1 MQFIV
6 RNFIFAAIKNIM
18 RLNRIITA
26 GAFGLSTLA
35 AMGQPS
41 GPTGNYKEDYKNKT
55 IINPITTAV
64 PFLGISPDATAGGMG
79 DLGVATRPD
88 ANSMHW
94 NLAKTPFQE
103 RSTSIA
109 ISYSPWL
116 RALIPDVNLAYVG
129 FSQKIKDF
137 GAVSASLRYF
147 SLGNVTFTDVTGGVI
162 GNYNPNEF
170 ALDAGYSMKLI
181 DKLSMGVA
189 FRFIYS
195 NLTLGQTVG
204 GQVTKPG
211 LAGAGDI
218 SLYYEN
224 RDWKIA
230 RKPVVFRWGTAFTNL
245 GSKVRYTAT
254 SRADFIPM
262 NLRFG
267 PSLEMKLDDE
277 GLHSL
282 MLAVEINKLLV
293 PTNPSFER
301 DSAGFVIVDTQ
312 GNPVIQFGQS
322 PNRSVIGGMFGSF
335 ADAPGGFRE
344 EFHEYNIAFGMEYW
358 YNRILAVRAGYFNEA
373 MQKGNRKYVTMG
385 VGLRYS
391 VFGFDFSYLVPVVS
405 RNPLENTLRFTLS
418 FDFDKLSNMGK
429 EGSKPL
435 PGRGKSSAN

>member
-1 MQFIV
+1 MHVKQI
-6 RNFIFAAIKNIM
+6 IAISTLSTI
-18 RLNRIITA
+18 
-26 GAFGLSTLA
+26 GLS
-35 AMGQPS
+35 AMGQS
-41 GPTGNYKEDYKNKT
+41 TNAPTGDYKVDYKNKT

-64 PFLGISPDATAGGMG
+64 PFLGISPDARAGGMG

-88 ANSMHW
+88 NASMHW
-94 NLAKTPFQE
+94 NLAKAPFQE
-103 RSTSIA
+103 RATSIG

-147 SLGNVTFTDVTGGVI
+147 SLGNVTFTDVSGGVI

-195 NLTLGQTVG
+195 NLTLGQSVG
-204 GQVTKPG
+204 GVSTKPG

-230 RKPVVFRWGTAFTNL
+230 KMPVVFRWGTAFTNI
-245 GSKVRYTAT
+245 GSKIKYTTTQA
-254 SRADFIPM
+254 RADFIPM

-267 PSLEMKLDDE
+267 PSLDMQLDQE
-277 GLHSL
+277 GLHTL
-282 MLAVEINKLLV
+282 MVAVEINKLLV

-301 DSAGFVIVDTQ
+301 DSSGFIIVDTQ
-312 GNPVIQFGQS
+312 GNPVIEFGQS
-322 PNRSVIGGMFGSF
+322 PNRSVIGGMFTSF
-335 ADAPGGFRE
+335 ADAPGGVRE

-358 YNRILAVRAGYFNEA
+358 YNRIFAVRAGYFNEA
-373 MQKGNRKYVTMG
+373 RQKGNRKYFTMG

-405 RNPLENTLRFTLS
+405 RNPLENTIRFTLA
-418 FDFDKLSNMGK
+418 FDFDKLSTMGK

-435 PGRGKSSAN
+435 PGRKK